1 MCAPMMLSF
10 IKILSHVFILSN
22 SELFGEQNSELGE
35 KLTFSHNTRCYSNV
49 VKIDF
54 FRSVLQKKN
63 LRVHYTIKVSGQFS

>member
-10 IKILSHVFILSN
+10 IKILSHIFILSN
-22 SELFGEQNSELGE
+22 SELFGEQNSELGD
-35 KLTFSHNTRCYSNV
+35 KLTFSHNTRCYFNV